1 MISFERFS
9 ITDNSPIYLQIVL
22 YIKREIAAGVIVNG
36 DELLSRRVL
45 SSLLGVNP
53 NTVQKAYKILEQEE
67 LISSH
72 SGAKSIVVLTE
83 KRTEEIRRE
92 LLENDA
98 KSVVLTLKQTGVSKE
113 EAFSLIEKFWDT
125 GDEI

>member
-1 MISFERFS
+1 MTE
-9 ITDNSPIYLQIVL
+9 NSPIYLQIVL
-22 YIKREIAAGVIVNG
+22 YIKREIAAGVILDG

-53 NTVQKAYKILEQEE
+53 NTVQKAYRILEQEE

-72 SGAKSIVVLTE
+72 SGAKSVVVLTE
-83 KRTEEIRRE
+83 EKIEEIRRE
-92 LLENDA
+92 LLETDA
-98 KSVVLTLKQTGVSKE
+98 KSVVLTLKQMGVSKG
-113 EAFSLIEKFWDT
+113 EAFSLIEKFWDK

>member
-1 MISFERFS
+1 MISFERF
-9 ITDNSPIYLQIVL
+9 IMTENSPIYLQIVL
-22 YIKREIAAGVIVNG
+22 YIKREIASGVISNG

-53 NTVQKAYKILEQEE
+53 NTVQKAYRILEQEE

-72 SGAKSIVVLTE
+72 SGAKSVVVLTE
-83 KRTEEIRRE
+83 GKIEEIRRE

-98 KSVVLTLKQTGVSKE
+98 KSVVITLKQMGVSKT